1 MKDDQ
6 SVPKDKTSKGAPQ
19 ATQSASNATKPMKKA
34 PAPKA
39 NTEKV
44 TKPRHR
50 NILRALYLGV
60 LLPCFLA
67 AIYMF
72 AVAKDQYA
80 STMGFSVRSQDVSSA
95 IDILG
100 GISQIS
106 GSTGTDTDILFEFM
120 QSQRLVRAVDH
131 KLNLREL
138 YHMPSDPI
146 FGLRQD
152 SSIEDLTKYWSR
164 IVKVFYSNAS
174 GLIEVRVTAF
184 RAEDAQRIA
193 QAIYDESVRM
203 INDLSIAARNDA
215 TQYAREELA
224 LAKQRL
230 KNAREAVQQFR
241 LRTQIVDPEADIL
254 GRMGVLNSLQE
265 QLATSQVELDLL
277 YQSTGTSDPR
287 AKQMERRV
295 EVIEERLA
303 SERERFSSSESDGTN
318 AYATLV
324 GEYERL
330 AVDRQFAETA
340 YVAAL
345 GALDSAI
352 AEASRKSRYLAAY
365 IEPTLAETPEYPRRL
380 TMLATLAGFLFAAW
394 AIGVLI
400 YYSLRDR
407 R

>member
-1 MKDDQ
+1 MAAT
-6 SVPKDKTSKGAPQ
+6 SAPKT
-19 ATQSASNATKPMKKA
+19 TKPVTKA
-34 PAPKA
+34 PTPKA
-39 NTEKV
+39 NTEK
-44 TKPRHR
+44 TSKPRHR
-50 NILRALYLGV
+50 NILRAFYIGV
-60 LLPCFLA
+60 VLPCLVATIYLF
-67 AIYMF
+67 AI
-72 AVAKDQYA
+72 AKDQYA

-95 IDILG
+95 IDVLG
-100 GISQIS
+100 GLSQIS
-106 GSTGTDTDILFEFM
+106 GGTGADTDILFEFM
-120 QSQRLVRAVDH
+120 QSQRLVRAVDDR
-131 KLNLREL
+131 LNLRKL

-146 FGLRQD
+146 FGLGRD

-184 RAEDAQRIA
+184 RAEDAQQIA
-193 QAIYDESVRM
+193 LAIYDESVQM
-203 INDLSIAARNDA
+203 INNLSIAARNDA
-215 TQYAREELA
+215 TRYAREELA
-224 LAKQRL
+224 VAKQRL

-241 LRTQIVDPEADIL
+241 LRTQILDPEADIL

-287 AKQMERRV
+287 SKQMERRV
-295 EVIEERLA
+295 AVIEERLA
-303 SERERFSSSESDGTN
+303 SERKRFSSSESDGTI
-318 AYATLV
+318 AYAKLV

-345 GALDSAI
+345 GALDGAI

-380 TMLATLAGFLFAAW
+380 TTLATLAGFLFAAW
-394 AIGVLI
+394 AIGVLV